1 MPEVADFS
9 KLKLMQSID
18 SIIEDV
24 DFAEL
29 SKTHK
34 SFAKVVNFMQ
44 NSLYLLHRKS

>member
-24 DFAEL
+24 DFANL
-29 SKTHK
+29 VKLINRLLK
-34 SFAKVVNFMQ
+34 LLILMQ
-44 NSLYLLHRKS
+44 K

>member
-29 SKTHK
+29 SKTNE

-44 NSLYLLHRKS
+44 K